1 VTISTF
7 QFKQELL
14 MTYFRKVFVTSAAIM
29 LGGATLAIA
38 AETTIRAL
46 PDRGNVTVSGTV
58 EKVKSAREFTLRDPS
73 GKIDVEVDS
82 PESAVLKPGDNVI
95 VTGKIEKKFFGLA
108 GKEIDAT
115 NVRINQ
121 GGALSQTMPQD
132 SGVSMD
138 QTQNVPINQLPNDGL
153 VKLSGTVDAVK
164 SEKNFTMKDNTGAVD
179 VQIQSNENIML
190 TPGAEVTVLGYV
202 TTSPLMG
209 KDVRAT
215 QVIVAADAGNLP
227 Q

>member
-1 VTISTF
+1 
-7 QFKQELL
+7 

-46 PDRGNVTVSGTV
+46 PNQGTVTVSGTV

-82 PESAVLKPGDNVI
+82 PESAVLKPGDKVI
-95 VTGKIEKKFFGLA
+95 VTGQIDKKFFGLA

-115 NVRINQ
+115 NVSVNQ
-121 GGALSQTMPQD
+121 PTALSGTIPPE

-153 VKLSGTVDAVK
+153 VKLSGTVDDVK
-164 SEKNFTMKDNTGAVD
+164 SEKNFTMKDNTGTVD
-179 VQIQSNENIML
+179 VKIQSDDNIIL
-190 TPGAEVTVLGYV
+190 NRGEQVTVLGYV
-202 TTSPLMG
+202 STSPLMG